1 MPVHPKFVIGQ
12 ISLRGRTI
20 TFYILQKGANM
31 GTDLAFKISVIGVGI
46 LSTVTLGI
54 ALFTY

>member
-1 MPVHPKFVIGQ
+1 
-12 ISLRGRTI
+12 
-20 TFYILQKGANM
+20 M
-31 GTDLAFKISVIGVGI
+31 GTDLAFKISVVGVGI